1 MLLRTLYSSHAM
13 LWVFT
18 YMQVVTVAGAMS
30 LCPIQAPFGS
40 AWVK

>member
-30 LCPIQAPFGS
+30 LCPIQAPSES